1 VARSRG
7 NLMNKLANVCFT
19 AASLVICGFAAP
31 VSASPLTVLDASF
44 ESLPP
49 GAYSPPASNFV
60 APWLFGCGL
69 GTCGEAGILAL
80 STAPDGAQVGYTSS
94 AGVAG
99 HLGSIAQDVAAI
111 IPGATY
117 TFSILVGQSTT
128 EASLTGYRLVL
139 GYDVTPNDPSTNVQF
154 ANVLFTAPGDIPA
167 EGDFLLATITAVAPN
182 NATGDVTIAF
192 GSGSFAMW
200 DEASLAVAT
209 TPLPA
214 ALPLFA
220 GGLGL
225 IGLLARRRKQK
236 LAAQLH

>member
-1 VARSRG
+1 
-7 NLMNKLANVCFT
+7 
-19 AASLVICGFAAP
+19 
-31 VSASPLTVLDASF
+31 
-44 ESLPP
+44 
-49 GAYSPPASNFV
+49 
-60 APWLFGCGL
+60 
-69 GTCGEAGILAL
+69 
-80 STAPDGAQVGYTSS
+80 
-94 AGVAG
+94 
-99 HLGSIAQDVAAI
+99 
-111 IPGATY
+111 
-117 TFSILVGQSTT
+117 
-128 EASLTGYRLVL
+128 
-139 GYDVTPNDPSTNVQF
+139 
-154 ANVLFTAPGDIPA
+154 
-167 EGDFLLATITAVAPN
+167 LATITAVAPN

>member
-1 VARSRG
+1 
-7 NLMNKLANVCFT
+7 MNKLAIVCVQ

-69 GTCGEAGILAL
+69 GTCGGAGILAL

-111 IPGATY
+111 IPRGTY
-117 TFSILVGQSTT
+117 PIL
-128 EASLTGYRLVL
+128 LLMRR
-139 GYDVTPNDPSTNVQF
+139 
-154 ANVLFTAPGDIPA
+154 TA
-167 EGDFLLATITAVAPN
+167 
-182 NATGDVTIAF
+182 
-192 GSGSFAMW
+192 
-200 DEASLAVAT
+200 
-209 TPLPA
+209 
-214 ALPLFA
+214 
-220 GGLGL
+220 
-225 IGLLARRRKQK
+225 KY
-236 LAAQLH
+236 